1 MSPVAGNSALA
12 LPSRARAAVSVA
24 AHAFRSRLAA
34 TVGMAAPAFRSR
46 LAATVVVAA
55 LGVSSAHPQDAPLP
69 IAAWSRTKAGVEDGG
84 TPVERGAAVF
94 NNWCSACHS
103 RGPQNA
109 PGTTSLQFKYQGKVP
124 AALED
129 RTDLTA
135 DLVKFFVRNGVATM
149 PQFRKTEVGD
159 ADLDALAAYLTRSP
173 PR

>member
-1 MSPVAGNSALA
+1 MIRRIARCVIRSIPTRRILAAMLAAAAFGAPIALA
-12 LPSRARAAVSVA
+12 
-24 AHAFRSRLAA
+24 
-34 TVGMAAPAFRSR
+34 
-46 LAATVVVAA
+46 
-55 LGVSSAHPQDAPLP
+55 QDAPLP
-69 IAAWSRTKAGVEDGG
+69 IAAWSRTKAGVEDNG

-129 RTDLTA
+129 RTDLTV
-135 DLVKFFVRNGVATM
+135 DFVKLFVRNGVATM

-159 ADLDALAAYLTRSP
+159 ADLDALAAYLTRKH
-173 PR
+173 

>member
-1 MSPVAGNSALA
+1 MIRSIAAAMLAAALA
-12 LPSRARAAVSVA
+12 APSFAGA
-24 AHAFRSRLAA
+24 
-34 TVGMAAPAFRSR
+34 
-46 LAATVVVAA
+46 
-55 LGVSSAHPQDAPLP
+55 QDAGSP
-69 IAAWSRTKAGVEDGG
+69 IAAWSRTKAGAEDSG

-159 ADLDALAAYLTRSP
+159 ADLDVLAAYLTRNA